1 MVDSMIESD
10 TKKTL
15 ASPKAPKNN
24 SLIQFLAKIQ
34 KINPLAISYVCAFCA
49 CYLPRSSNECTNLG
63 ILTKAIADY

>member
-1 MVDSMIESD
+1 MFRWSVEKHMVDSMIESD

-34 KINPLAISYVCAFCA
+34 K
-49 CYLPRSSNECTNLG
+49 
-63 ILTKAIADY
+63 LTL